1 MWFMRLFCF
10 VVARDALAARNVRF
24 ELARTYVGA
33 RKIKRAHNFDVAT
46 HGSYDQPAIFVFP
59 QI

>member
-1 MWFMRLFCF
+1 MWFMHTFCI
-10 VVARDALAARNVRF
+10 VVAKDALAARNVRF

-33 RKIKRAHNFDVAT
+33 RKTQRTHNFDVAT

-59 QI
+59 QT

>member
-1 MWFMRLFCF
+1 MHTFCI
-10 VVARDALAARNVRF
+10 VVAKDALAARNVRF

-33 RKIKRAHNFDVAT
+33 RKTERTHNFDVAT
-46 HGSYDQPAIFVFP
+46 HGSYDQRAIFVFP